1 MPYIK
6 KFKEE
11 KGLPN
16 DQEKAQSTANVSD
29 IWCSIK
35 ATNWICYRTKEHD
48 TYVATNGSNFK
59 RKYKENRENN
69 FW

>member
-29 IWCSIK
+29 I
-35 ATNWICYRTKEHD
+35 
-48 TYVATNGSNFK
+48 
-59 RKYKENRENN
+59 
-69 FW
+69 